1 MTEMPSHDAKPAQ
14 IPDALEGQVYRLM
27 AAARAALDV
36 ATEALA
42 MADER
47 RSDILPV
54 GGDLKIEGRRFEA
67 LRDGSRARRGVIGA
81 YAFLSNLVIVEK
93 CLAGF
98 LRLDGFPPDQRRRAN
113 RALEEIR
120 TVVDRSLRNTAEH
133 IDERVIEMEALVVST
148 FVEGDLFCSSRR
160 DGSIGAIAVNLST
173 LEVVTRA
180 FYGIFWSEAVVD
192 RIIKTARTGKSA
204 AERSG

>member
-1 MTEMPSHDAKPAQ
+1 MTDMPSHDAQPGSL
-14 IPDALEGQVYRLM
+14 PDAMEGQIFRLM

-36 ATEALA
+36 AAEALA

-47 RSDILPV
+47 RLDILPV
-54 GGDLKIEGRRFEA
+54 VGGGLEIAGRQFEA
-67 LRDGSRARRGVIGA
+67 LNDGPLARRGAIGA

-93 CLAGF
+93 CVAAF
-98 LRLDGFPPDQRRRAN
+98 LRLDGFPSDQRHRAN
-113 RALEEIR
+113 RALKEIR

-148 FVEGDLFCSSRR
+148 FVEGDLFCSTRR
-160 DGSIGAIAVNLST
+160 DGSIGAIAVNHST

-192 RIIKTARTGKSA
+192 RIIEAARTARS
-204 AERSG
+204 